1 MWKTQPP
8 PDTQL
13 EKVVEEE
20 IEKERLN
27 AECKEDQIQDREI
40 TADMLGKLN
49 GGRRIDHV
57 LQEAPFEMINEYLFA
72 MSSHVCYWESEDT
85 MLVMLREIYN
95 AIGVIPDCSVP
106 QHTLTVQRSRIQ
118 EDSVSLTYPE
128 SPSTSRG
135 AS

>member
-1 MWKTQPP
+1 LKDTMARVGADIKQKLVESIKSTWSSMWKTQPP

-72 MSSHVCYWESEDT
+72 MSSHNYKFC
-85 MLVMLREIYN
+85 
-95 AIGVIPDCSVP
+95 PVP
-106 QHTLTVQRSRIQ
+106 L
-118 EDSVSLTYPE
+118 
-128 SPSTSRG
+128 
-135 AS
+135 